1 VVAHRQRGSTLLI
14 AVGLLVV
21 CLAIPATLVGAQAP
35 APAPSADV
43 AATPQDPAEVP
54 ATQPQP
60 SEVPPPDTQETQDP
74 TTTPPAPT
82 EPSET
87 TTPAPAPAA
96 QVRAASSASV
106 AILDG
111 NSQSAFRFSP
121 SSLSVNTGDTVT
133 WTNNGAEPHDVTG
146 DSLASG
152 TLDSGQS
159 YSHTFASA
167 GTYSYIC
174 SIHPFMKG
182 SVTVA
187 GSGGGGGSADSGS
200 KQDPSAS
207 TGTGSESSAITSPD
221 AAGSSTQ
228 LPSTGMPVLPLLAVG
243 VGLLVAGALLRR
255 RARLS

>member
-1 VVAHRQRGSTLLI
+1 M
-14 AVGLLVV
+14 V

-35 APAPSADV
+35 APAPPAEV
-43 AATPQDPAEVP
+43 TPTPQDPAAAP
-54 ATQPQP
+54 APQPPP
-60 SEVPPPDTQETQDP
+60 SEVPPPDTQETPDP

-82 EPSET
+82 EPNE
-87 TTPAPAPAA
+87 TPAAAPGPAA

-121 SSLSVNTGDTVT
+121 NSLTVNTGDTVT

-146 DSLASG
+146 DGLASG
-152 TLDSGQS
+152 TMQSGQS
-159 YSHTFASA
+159 YEHTFATA

-182 SVTVA
+182 SVTVQGA
-187 GSGGGGGSADSGS
+187 SSGGGGGSTDST
-200 KQDPSAS
+200 QDPSAS
-207 TGTGSESSAITSPD
+207 TGTGSESSAVTSPD
-221 AAGSSTQ
+221 AAGSSAQ

-255 RARLS
+255 RAPLS